1 VSGSTHDHAPDPS
14 SGRARR
20 VVALVAA
27 ASIVLAGVLLLV
39 FWPGD
44 APEVVDYQPFATT
57 LYDAHISAA
66 EEADCPGVPAE
77 DQTEVQAQTT
87 CLALELRL
95 DEGPDAG
102 EHRTLSYVET
112 AGAAHLDV
120 GDDIVVGYSPDAPRD
135 LEYYF
140 ADFQRKTPLLLLGL
154 VFVAAVLLLG
164 RFQGVR
170 ALIGTAASLLVVGF
184 FLVPALLDGT
194 TPVLAALV
202 ASAVIA
208 VLAFYLTHGIS
219 NRTNVAYLGT
229 MASLALTAG
238 LAALFVE
245 ITHLTGLVDEDVAFL
260 QLSVGRVDVTG
271 LLLAGIVIGALGVLD
286 DVTITQVSAVWELHA
301 TDPTASTTRLYR
313 SALTIGR
320 DHMASA
326 VNTLVLAYVGA
337 SLPLLLLF
345 TQAKQPLGR
354 ILTGEAV
361 ATEIVRALVGS
372 VGLIA
377 SVPITTALAVAVVGA
392 RRHVDEAPEPEPELE
407 PAPEPA
413 TIAPRPTWEDFTPE
427 ERDF

>member
-1 VSGSTHDHAPDPS
+1 MVTA
-14 SGRARR
+14 
-20 VVALVAA
+20 V
-27 ASIVLAGVLLLV
+27 VLLVV

-44 APEVVDYQPFATT
+44 APEVVEYQPFATT

-66 EEADCPGVPAE
+66 EETDCPGVPAE
-77 DQTEVQAQTT
+77 DQPDLDTT

-102 EHRTLSYVET
+102 GTSTLNYVET
-112 AGAAHLDV
+112 VGAAHLDV
-120 GDDIVVGYSPDAPRD
+120 GDDIVVGYSPDAPAG
-135 LEYYF
+135 LQYYF
-140 ADFQRKTPLLLLGL
+140 ADFQRQTPLLLLGL
-154 VFVAAVLLLG
+154 VFVVAVLLLG
-164 RFQGVR
+164 RFQGLR
-170 ALIGTAASLLVVGF
+170 ALAGTAASLLVVGF
-184 FLVPALLDGT
+184 FLVPALLEGT

-202 ASAVIA
+202 AAAVIA
-208 VLAFYLTHGIS
+208 VLAFYLTHGVS

-229 MASLALTAG
+229 MAALGLTAA

-245 ITHLTGLVDEDVAFL
+245 VTHLTGLVDEDVAFL

-286 DVTITQVSAVWELHA
+286 DVTVTQVSAVWELHA
-301 TDPTASTTRLYR
+301 ADPEASTGALYR

-345 TQAKQPLGR
+345 THAKQPLGR

-361 ATEIVRALVGS
+361 ATEIVRSLVGS
-372 VGLIA
+372 IGLIA

-392 RRHVDEAPEPEPELE
+392 RHDHGEDQQPEPPEPELAAVV
-407 PAPEPA
+407 P
-413 TIAPRPTWEDFTPE
+413 APRPSWDDFEPE
-427 ERDF
+427 ARDF